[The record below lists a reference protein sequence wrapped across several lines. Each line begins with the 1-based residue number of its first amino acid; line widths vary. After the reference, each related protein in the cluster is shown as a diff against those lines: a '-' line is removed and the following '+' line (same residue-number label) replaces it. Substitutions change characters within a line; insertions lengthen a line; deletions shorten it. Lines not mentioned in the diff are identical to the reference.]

1 MPSIINTAKPKIINA
16 PAIMVDV
23 AGKIS
28 VARKNQIAPKIIKN
42 KGRKSEGRDI
52 TTLRKGFRRPV
63 LLGASAMQARY
74 KNAILC
80 VIMQRLAQ
88 QKDRLNSGKP
98 KSNISIYPVPDGLL
112 NHQALPVLPKPP
124 SPRSLAANSST
135 TLNAAWTTGTIT
147 ICAIRSIGSMVN
159 ASLPRFH
166 KETFNS
172 P

>member
-1 MPSIINTAKPKIINA
+1 MDCLLMPSIINTAKPKIINT
-16 PAIMVDV
+16 PAIIVDV

-88 QKDRLNSGKP
+88 QKDDILTCQ
-98 KSNISIYPVPDGLL
+98 LL
-112 NHQALPVLPKPP
+112 K
-124 SPRSLAANSST
+124 
-135 TLNAAWTTGTIT
+135 
-147 ICAIRSIGSMVN
+147 
-159 ASLPRFH
+159 
-166 KETFNS
+166 
-172 P
+172 